1 MSIVASGQEFELY
14 GEGVADFLNE
24 NKGILA
30 MSSDGKIRSTVP
42 LLKSGGSYYYK
53 TTNGWQVV
61 EGLSYDPQRVI
72 PDADSSGATLMHGN
86 FDACKVIK
94 HTQNEKILNERQ
106 LKNFINAFKIEK
118 LIFFQGQDIDFQNF
132 EEKFNKDFQDVTIT
146 LKNEDGM
153 EDAYDVCDADDRG
166 EIVKN
171 ANKII
176 CAHGASKL
184 DFKKPGLFK
193 KTPKG
198 SKILRYVA
206 YMEMLDIFTKLK
218 NFKYK
223 DLQNGKGDELVK
235 KVENLIALMEI
246 KKQTKLTKYRK
257 RDRFVKALKMW
268 IKAYNKAKNME
279 IQNGFYIEKSNEQ
292 IYSNNQTILKYPEPF
307 THIEYHSPYETNG
320 SKSVVNSESTN
331 NTNNIIH
338 VAYQSPY

>member
-1 MSIVASGQEFELY
+1 MSIVATGQEFELS
-14 GEGVADFLNE
+14 GEGAMDFLRE
-24 NKGILA
+24 NQD
-30 MSSDGKIRSTVP
+30 MFEMTNDGKIRSKVP
-42 LLKSGGSYYYK
+42 LLKNGGFYYYQ
-53 TTNGWQVV
+53 TQSGWQVV
-61 EGLSYDPQRVI
+61 EGLNYDIQRSI
-72 PDADSSGATLMHGN
+72 PNAGSLMPGLTHGN
-86 FDACKVIK
+86 FPAFKTIK
-94 HTQNEKILNERQ
+94 HNQNERILNEKQ
-106 LKNFINAFKIEK
+106 LKNFINAFKVEN

-257 RDRFVKALKMW
+257 RMW

-331 NTNNIIH
+331 NTNNIMRIE
-338 VAYQSPY
+338 YKSPY